1 MQGPSPSSKLPPGP
15 ASSGPASS
23 PAPASAATGDPW
35 AVKRS
40 LGRCWGSAVLSFG
53 LWQFFWFHNYRNL
66 LDGEMGE
73 RRDDALLHTFGLLV
87 PILNYFIIYWLW
99 RDLDILRR
107 RVGLPEFPVGLYL
120 VGAIFLAPVAYS
132 FANQRLN
139 EYWEVR
145 SQGHATDAPV
155 TTGEKIFIGIGMGL
169 FLLYLAFIVLAL
181 ALVVTDSS
189 SS

>member
-1 MQGPSPSSKLPPGP
+1 MPPGAHVERADFVAGA
-15 ASSGPASS
+15 ASS
-23 PAPASAATGDPW
+23 AAGDPW

-107 RVGLPEFPVGLYL
+107 RVGLPEFPVGLYV
-120 VGAIFLAPVAYS
+120 VGAVFLAPLSYS
-132 FANQRLN
+132 FANERLN
-139 EYWEVR
+139 EYWDVR

-155 TTGEKIFIGIGMGL
+155 TTGEKIFIGIGIGL

-181 ALVVTDSS
+181 ALAITESS